1 MIPVL
6 LSLAFMGGL
15 AVPAPSEPVTAY
27 RNFEQA
33 VEAFRAGDFPKA
45 VSLAESLIEHTPDKP
60 DLWYVLSLSYE
71 RIGKLPQAI
80 TAAERVLELG
90 YARRARISYRVARMY
105 AQISNRE
112 AALDWLSRA
121 LEARYE
127 DRPEIQ
133 HDVAFSAFRDH
144 PQFMKLAGI
153 LPAGDLTR
161 TQGLQFDLDYLVEE
175 ARRMH
180 AGLSRPAF
188 SLLFEAEASA
198 LRKSIP
204 EMSDAQVMAALTKLI
219 AILNDGHSAIYGVGP
234 DSPLHVSTNR
244 LPLKFYL
251 FPEGL
256 FIIDG
261 SGEFSAHAGSKVLSF
276 GQLTTEEVLE
286 RLLMG
291 RGLDNAMTWSW
302 MGPQF
307 YIGSMA
313 RLHSVGAAEST
324 ESVQLTLENIK
335 GEKSSVTIAGGDF
348 ENIRK
353 LRPSPA
359 ANGPIPTYLLN
370 IDKNYWL
377 KPLPENA
384 ALYFQFNKVRD
395 MKDESLA
402 SFSSR
407 LHERLSTGEV
417 RHLIID
423 VRHNNGGNNGLL
435 RPLIRTLVA
444 FEMASAE
451 NRIYVITGRNTFSA
465 AQNFINR
472 VEAWTDAVFVGE
484 PSSSSPNFVGEETN
498 LLLPYSRIRG
508 SISTRYWQD
517 SSPGDE
523 RAWISPDIPVVL
535 SFKDYFA
542 NRDPAMEALLEMI
555 PRRPE

>member
-1 MIPVL
+1 
-6 LSLAFMGGL
+6 
-15 AVPAPSEPVTAY
+15 
-27 RNFEQA
+27 
-33 VEAFRAGDFPKA
+33 
-45 VSLAESLIEHTPDKP
+45 
-60 DLWYVLSLSYE
+60 
-71 RIGKLPQAI
+71 
-80 TAAERVLELG
+80 
-90 YARRARISYRVARMY
+90 
-105 AQISNRE
+105 
-112 AALDWLSRA
+112 
-121 LEARYE
+121 
-127 DRPEIQ
+127 
-133 HDVAFSAFRDH
+133 
-144 PQFMKLAGI
+144 
-153 LPAGDLTR
+153 
-161 TQGLQFDLDYLVEE
+161 
-175 ARRMH
+175 
-180 AGLSRPAF
+180 
-188 SLLFEAEASA
+188 
-198 LRKSIP
+198 
-204 EMSDAQVMAALTKLI
+204 
-219 AILNDGHSAIYGVGP
+219 
-234 DSPLHVSTNR
+234 
-244 LPLKFYL
+244 
-251 FPEGL
+251 
-256 FIIDG
+256 
-261 SGEFSAHAGSKVLSF
+261 
-276 GQLTTEEVLE
+276 
-286 RLLMG
+286 
-291 RGLDNAMTWSW
+291 
-302 MGPQF
+302 
-307 YIGSMA
+307 
-313 RLHSVGAAEST
+313 VGAAEST